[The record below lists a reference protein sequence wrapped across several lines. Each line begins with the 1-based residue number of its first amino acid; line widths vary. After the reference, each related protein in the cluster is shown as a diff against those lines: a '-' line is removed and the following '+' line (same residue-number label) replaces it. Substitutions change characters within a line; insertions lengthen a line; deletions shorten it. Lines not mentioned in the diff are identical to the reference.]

1 VNRHQEPTV
10 RPQIVRST
18 PLAVAALAAIAT
30 LAACEKKAATND
42 SSATAAAAPAATP
55 APATPAAP
63 AAGVTIVSPKD
74 NDTTGADVT
83 VVLSKEGAV
92 SIEKASST
100 KVEGVGHYHL
110 FLDTVVVAEGQV
122 IPPTT
127 KHMVH
132 IGTGDSTYTFKG
144 LTPGQHEIVA
154 VIGYGDH
161 SVMAAKRDTV
171 KFVVKK

>member
-10 RPQIVRST
+10 SPQIVRRT

-42 SSATAAAAPAATP
+42 SAAAAANAPAATP
-55 APATPAAP
+55 APATPTAP

-74 NDTTGADVT
+74 NDSTGADVT
-83 VVLSKEGAV
+83 VVLSKEGSV
-92 SIEKASST
+92 SIEKASGT
-100 KVEGVGHYHL
+100 KAEGVGHYHL
-110 FLDTVVVAEGQV
+110 FLDTAVVADGQV

-161 SVMAAKRDTV
+161 SAMTAKRDTV
-171 KFVVKK
+171 RFVVKK

>member
-1 VNRHQEPTV
+1 MPHTARPT
-10 RPQIVRST
+10 PLAF
-18 PLAVAALAAIAT
+18 LAVAALTIT
-30 LAACEKKAATND
+30 ACEKKAATND
-42 SSATAAAAPAATP
+42 SAAAAANAPAAAPAAP
-55 APATPAAP
+55 APAPAPA

-74 NDTTGADVT
+74 GDTTGADVT
-83 VVLSKEGAV
+83 VVLSKEGPV
-92 SIEKASST
+92 SIEKASGT
-100 KVEGVGHYHL
+100 KAEGVGHYHL
-110 FLDTVVVAEGQV
+110 FLDTAAVADGTV

-144 LTPGQHEIVA
+144 LTPGQHQIVA

-161 SVMAAKRDTV
+161 SAMAGKRDTV

>member
-1 VNRHQEPTV
+1 MS
-10 RPQIVRST
+10 PQIVRRT

-42 SSATAAAAPAATP
+42 SAAAAANAPAATP
-55 APATPAAP
+55 APAAP

-74 NDTTGADVT
+74 NDSTGADVT
-83 VVLSKEGAV
+83 VVLSKEGSV
-92 SIEKASST
+92 SIEKASGA
-100 KVEGVGHYHL
+100 KAEGVGHYHL
-110 FLDTVVVAEGQV
+110 FLDTAVVADGQV

-161 SVMAAKRDTV
+161 SAMSAKRDTV